1 MTDVRNQVHQ
11 HVRTNPGVH
20 FNELARN
27 LDIATGQAQYHLR
40 RLGRSGEVVA
50 ERIRGQT
57 HYFDPEYDAWERRM
71 LSLYR
76 RETTRALITLLL
88 DEGRLSAA
96 TIADRLDLARSTV
109 SWHVETLVDAGIVD
123 RSYGDRGR
131 VEVALARPT
140 ETIQFLEA
148 VTPSLADTLV
158 DRFVHLVDGGL
169 GTVPGSDAAGEA
181 GRRRRGSSDD

>member
-1 MTDVRNQVHQ
+1 MTDVRRRVRE

-20 FNELARN
+20 FNELAQN

-40 RLGRSGEVVA
+40 RLGRRDEVVA
-50 ERIRGQT
+50 ERIRGRT

-76 RETTRALITLLL
+76 RETARALITLLL
-88 DEGRLSAA
+88 DEGQLPAA

-109 SWHVETLVDAGIVD
+109 SWHIDTLSEAGIVEQT
-123 RSYGDRGR
+123 YGDRGR
-131 VEVALARPT
+131 AEVALTRPA
-140 ETIQFLEA
+140 ETVQFLET

-158 DRFVHLVDGGL
+158 DRFVDRKSV
-169 GTVPGSDAAGEA
+169 V
-181 GRRRRGSSDD
+181 